1 MMFVNAYT
9 SRPVERVAV
18 ITDIHANLPALQ
30 AVLKAIDRTGVDV
43 VYCGGDLVGYGPH
56 PNEVCRLIEERGIP
70 TIYGN
75 YDYAIAR
82 DLEDCGCAYRDQ
94 HDRELRQRSVEWT
107 LAHTDRRSKDFM
119 RGLPF
124 DLRLE
129 LGNERVR
136 LVHGSPRK
144 VNEYLFADKPAR
156 TFERIAAGADCDV
169 LVFGHTH
176 QPWINEYGG
185 VLFVN
190 CGSVGKPK
198 DGDPRAAFAV
208 LELDAGEV
216 AAAIE
221 RVEYDAEAVGREVA
235 AAGLPNEYADKL
247 VLAA

>member
-1 MMFVNAYT
+1 M
-9 SRPVERVAV
+9 ERVAV
-18 ITDIHANLPALQ
+18 ITDVHANLTALE
-30 AVLKAIDRTGVDV
+30 AVLEAIESTDVDA

-56 PNEVCRLIEERGIP
+56 PNEVCALIEERAIP

-82 DLEDCGCAYRDQ
+82 DLEDCGCAYRDR
-94 HDRELRQRSVEWT
+94 HDRELGQLSVEWT
-107 LAHTDRRSKDFM
+107 LAHTDRHSKDFL

-124 DLRLE
+124 DLRFE
-129 LGNERVR
+129 LGGQRVR

-144 VNEYLFADKPAR
+144 VNEYLFADKPAH

-176 QPWINEYGG
+176 QPWVREYGG
-185 VLFVN
+185 VLFAN

-198 DGDPRAAFAV
+198 DGDPRAAFALLRV
-208 LELDAGEV
+208 DEDQVV
-216 AAAIE
+216 AEIE
-221 RVEYDAEAVGREVA
+221 RVEYDAGAVARQLA
-235 AAGLPNEYADKL
+235 AAGLPGEYAEKL